1 VRRPLAVIASA
12 VVSLGAAMAAT
23 DALRSTPL
31 LTELPWLQ
39 VVVGAA
45 IAAWGGATAT
55 VGRYLASS
63 YVGAAFFWRAEAAKD
78 VLVSGTVGAGAYF
91 AGSAYQASAPVIA
104 LLLLVSGYLGVRILG
119 AAADRLLGIV
129 RGTAPPA

>member
-1 VRRPLAVIASA
+1 MHRPFVV
-12 VVSLGAAMAAT
+12 VVSAALGLGAAMAAT
-23 DALRSTPL
+23 EALHSAPA
-31 LTELPWLQ
+31 LTDLPWLQ
-39 VVVGAA
+39 IAVGVA

-55 VGRYLASS
+55 IGRYLASS
-63 YVGAAFFWRAEAAKD
+63 YVGAAFYWRAEAVKD
-78 VLVSGTVGAGAYF
+78 VFVSGTVGAGAYF

-129 RGTAPPA
+129 RGAQPPV